1 MYRINTLE
9 FVQETLQNDIYLQ
22 IDTNPLTFYTELG
35 IIIKALFILNKGYL
49 YHKIRGY
56 SCGYL

>member
-9 FVQETLQNDIYLQ
+9 FFQETCKNDIYLQ

-35 IIIKALFILNKGYL
+35 IIIKALFILNVADL
-49 YHKIRGY
+49 LIE
-56 SCGYL
+56 